1 MLKELCEKTQVDIN
15 VVLVSVISVVV
26 QLREK

>member
-1 MLKELCEKTQVDIN
+1 MLKELCEKTQIDIN
-15 VVLVSVISVVV
+15 VVFVSVISVVV